1 MTITSGAKEITPVF
15 LECISKL
22 EAIPEWAFEIEHVRK
37 TLSKPLSE
45 ITPDFFFQQYA
56 YVVLCSYWKEQYA
69 RKEWEKFLTTGNPDV
84 ISNTRKRAA
93 IMQGVSH
100 AEEWLTNLK
109 RYIGWDNEATYM
121 ICYLDNLPMI
131 GPVTRYHLARN
142 IGIDCVKPDRHLI
155 RLASEAGYN
164 MQYPQKAVERMCKDI
179 QIGIGNAE
187 KLGTID
193 VVLWRA
199 CNLRWI

>member
-1 MTITSGAKEITPVF
+1 MTRPMTPVF
-15 LECISKL
+15 MEMLDKL
-22 EAIPEWAFEIEHVRK
+22 ESIPAYEAEIDHVR
-37 TLSKPLSE
+37 TMLSKPLRE
-45 ITPDFFFQQYA
+45 ITADFFFQQYA

-69 RKEWEKFLTTGNPDV
+69 RREWEQFFKTGNADV
-84 ISNTRKRAA
+84 ISNIRKRAA
-93 IMQGVSH
+93 IMQGVTH
-100 AEEWLTNLK
+100 AEEWLKNLK
-109 RYIGWDNEATYM
+109 HYGGRKNETDLE
-121 ICYLDNLPMI
+121 ICYLDTLPMI

-155 RLASEAGYN
+155 RLASEAGYE
-164 MQYPQKAVERMCKDI
+164 MKDPQKGVEAMCRDIQKDI
-179 QIGIGNAE
+179 GDAE